1 MTYNINEKIK
11 LRLIFYH
18 TSHKILQHTKIKII
32 ILSGNLSKGQNI
44 SLPVVKSIG
53 SDIVREMS
61 IKCVL

>member
-18 TSHKILQHTKIKII
+18 TSHKILQYTKII